1 MQCIQTDDGLMK
13 AVEETASR
21 GCWMLAVKVLFPDR
35 SKWSAGIADL
45 AEKAWPDDT
54 CYYPDG
60 RP

>member
-1 MQCIQTDDGLMK
+1 MK